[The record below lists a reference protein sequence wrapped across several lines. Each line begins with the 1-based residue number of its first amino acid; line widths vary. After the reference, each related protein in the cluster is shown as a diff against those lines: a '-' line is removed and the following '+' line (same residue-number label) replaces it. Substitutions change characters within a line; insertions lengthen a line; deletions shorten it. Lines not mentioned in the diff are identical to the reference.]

1 MRGTSPWRTKTSSK
15 SSKCLALLLTAALL
29 TAGTG
34 CSLDSFGPFKYV
46 VKMGYNS
53 FATMINAAFF
63 GAPTT
68 DVIF

>member
-1 MRGTSPWRTKTSSK
+1 MRGKPFGKVSK
-15 SSKCLALLLTAALL
+15 RLRLFVCSALL
-29 TAGTG
+29 TAGSG
-34 CSLDSFGPFKYV
+34 CSMDSFGPFKYV

-53 FATMINAAFF
+53 FATMFNAAFF